1 MTIYDLKPRFQN
13 LLRPFCRWLE
23 GRGVTA
29 NQVTLAAF
37 TASLAF
43 GLWMALQPA
52 SRWPFLLL
60 PVLLFSR
67 MALNAIDGMLAR
79 EFGQKSRLGAIL
91 NELTDV
97 LADAGLYLPF
107 ALLSDG
113 AAIPIV
119 LFVVLAGAAELTG
132 VLGQTIGAS
141 RRYDGP
147 FGKSDRAA
155 LFGALGFFIGLGLDP
170 APYVDFAGWAAIV
183 LSVLTI
189 FRRARAALTEGES
202 A

>member
-1 MTIYDLKPRFQN
+1 MTIYDLKPRFQD
-13 LLRPFCRWLE
+13 LLRPLCRWLE
-23 GRGVTA
+23 SRGATA
-29 NQVTLAAF
+29 NRVTLAAF
-37 TASLAF
+37 GASVAF

-52 SRWPFLLL
+52 SPWPFLLL
-60 PVLLFSR
+60 PAILFAR

-97 LADAGLYLPF
+97 LADAALYLPF
-107 ALLSDG
+107 ALLSGG
-113 AAIPIV
+113 AVLPIV

-132 VLGQTIGAS
+132 LLGQTIGAV

-155 LFGALGFFIGLGLDP
+155 LFGALGFFVGLGLDP
-170 APYVDFAGWAAIV
+170 EPYVMLAAWLAVILSIV
-183 LSVLTI
+183 TI
-189 FRRARAALTEGES
+189 FRRAKAALTEQVG